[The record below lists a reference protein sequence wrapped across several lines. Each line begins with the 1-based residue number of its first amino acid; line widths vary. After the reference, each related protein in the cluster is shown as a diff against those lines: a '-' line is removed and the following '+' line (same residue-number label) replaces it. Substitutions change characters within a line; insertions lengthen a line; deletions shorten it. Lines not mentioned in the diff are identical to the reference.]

1 MSGRETELQG
11 LLDIFRWQ
19 NVWQGIKM
27 SARRLNVCRTIL
39 SATPKI
45 ISIITDIHQFPIIS
59 FLDSDSSTRNI
70 VLEQEKNQDWLYAA
84 GYMISSQVS
93 ALFFVSCV

>member
-1 MSGRETELQG
+1 MHYVEEMSGRETKLQG
-11 LLDIFRWQ
+11 LLDIFRWP

-45 ISIITDIHQFPIIS
+45 ILIITDIHQFPIIS
-59 FLDSDSSTRNI
+59 YLDFDSSTRNI
-70 VLEQEKNQDWLYAA
+70 VLEQDWLYD
-84 GYMISSQVS
+84 IKSSIFTVFCS
-93 ALFFVSCV
+93 K